1 MFKII
6 LDKNGYDHI
15 NVEQCLFTF
24 VAIEA
29 KKLCGNNKNIIL
41 IIKYISR
48 NDESIKEINKRFIYL
63 SKPINSYCRKNYVN
77 INGIVDNIVKLSQPY
92 FMKEKSRNN
101 KKKKKFFQQK

>member
-1 MFKII
+1 M
-6 LDKNGYDHI
+6 
-15 NVEQCLFTF
+15 
-24 VAIEA
+24 
-29 KKLCGNNKNIIL
+29 

-63 SKPINSYCRKNYVN
+63 SKPINSYYRKNYVN

>member
-1 MFKII
+1 MDNIYISRYTQYTMHEFNSKVVNMIVVYFNQINSFSNKLKKEPNFINKIIIKAFIDEWIRNCLFKII

-41 IIKYISR
+41 IK
-48 NDESIKEINKRFIYL
+48 
-63 SKPINSYCRKNYVN
+63 
-77 INGIVDNIVKLSQPY
+77 
-92 FMKEKSRNN
+92 
-101 KKKKKFFQQK
+101 